1 MTTNN
6 THKIDRQVSAV
17 QNTIIIGL
25 DTRHFLKLA
34 YMYWETE
41 KTDIKKRYEFYCFR
55 LFQKND
61 I

>member
-6 THKIDRQVSAV
+6 THKIDRQVSAL

-25 DTRHFLKLA
+25 DTRHHLKLA

-41 KTDIKKRYEFYCFR
+41 KTDIKKRYEF
-55 LFQKND
+55 
-61 I
+61 

>member
-6 THKIDRQVSAV
+6 THKIDRQVSAL

-25 DTRHFLKLA
+25 DTRHLLKLA

-41 KTDIKKRYEFYCFR
+41 KTDIKKRHEF
-55 LFQKND
+55 
-61 I
+61 